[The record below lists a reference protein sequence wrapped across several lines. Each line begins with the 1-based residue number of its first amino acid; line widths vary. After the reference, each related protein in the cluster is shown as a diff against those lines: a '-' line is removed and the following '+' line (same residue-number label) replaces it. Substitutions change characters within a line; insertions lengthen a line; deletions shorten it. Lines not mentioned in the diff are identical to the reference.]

1 MLFVGEVSF
10 KLQGSKEGAFNFQP
24 LLSIALTFL
33 TDGEGI
39 LSPLKRRRKRRRS
52 SAAVFIMRRFS
63 IGTHQS
69 SAVLIVLLS
78 LFFNQSNSLAISGVS
93 KRFLLTA
100 SSKPSYSDSAP
111 QYISSLQRIF
121 GFRMR
126 RSTSQQSTPI
136 GGGAYQE
143 VTRRELLNGVSDNPV
158 ELKRPEKLK
167 NKYYGLRHGKT

>member
-1 MLFVGEVSF
+1 
-10 KLQGSKEGAFNFQP
+10 
-24 LLSIALTFL
+24 
-33 TDGEGI
+33 
-39 LSPLKRRRKRRRS
+39 
-52 SAAVFIMRRFS
+52 MRRFS

-78 LFFNQSNSLAISGVS
+78 LFLSQSNSLAISNVS
-93 KRFLLTA
+93 KRFILTA
-100 SSKPSYSDSAP
+100 SSKSPYSDSPP
-111 QYISSLQRIF
+111 QYISSLQRIL

-143 VTRRELLNGVSDNPV
+143 VTQRELLNGVADNPV

>member
-1 MLFVGEVSF
+1 M
-10 KLQGSKEGAFNFQP
+10 KLYFSVV
-24 LLSIALTFL
+24 TFL

-39 LSPLKRRRKRRRS
+39 LRSVKGRRRRRRG
-52 SAAVFIMRRFS
+52 SATVFIMRRFS

-78 LFFNQSNSLAISGVS
+78 LFLSQSNSLAISGAS
-93 KRFLLTA
+93 KRFILTA

-111 QYISSLQRIF
+111 QYISSPKRIL

-143 VTRRELLNGVSDNPV
+143 VTQRELLNGVADNPV